1 MKRKS
6 EKTFIQQLTEI
17 QDKFLKDAE
26 GYGKVD
32 LETFEVMICKG
43 YLQLRV
49 EGEDE
54 NEDTFAYVTEVES
67 DRDCIYQSNLTRLN
81 SWCEC

>member
-1 MKRKS
+1 MKRKA

-26 GYGKVD
+26 EYGKID
-32 LETFEVMICKG
+32 IDTLAIYINNR
-43 YLQLRV
+43 YLTLRV

-54 NEDTFAYVTEVES
+54 NEDSFAYVTEVES

-81 SWCEC
+81 SWCQF